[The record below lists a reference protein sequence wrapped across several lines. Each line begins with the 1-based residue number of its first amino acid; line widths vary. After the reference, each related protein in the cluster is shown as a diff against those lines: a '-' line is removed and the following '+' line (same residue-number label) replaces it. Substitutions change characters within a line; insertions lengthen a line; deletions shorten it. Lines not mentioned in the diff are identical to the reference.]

1 MAGLDKDSMRGA
13 LARLQ
18 GDTAAG
24 EVVLGVRGDKPGFLG
39 VTVPIFLE
47 VFLLSPPCLSPESH

>member
-1 MAGLDKDSMRGA
+1 MVGPDKDSMRGA

-24 EVVLGVRGDKPGFLG
+24 EVVLGVRGDEPGFLG
-39 VTVPIFLE
+39 VTVPVFLE
-47 VFLLSPPCLSPESH
+47 AFLLSLPC